1 MSTHSIQTIFQN
13 LGYSIGFLSCDEQLS
28 IVKNLIYTLRLNQ
41 SDTDI
46 AFENAGFKTTKY
58 LDIIMKF

>member
-1 MSTHSIQTIFQN
+1 M
-13 LGYSIGFLSCDEQLS
+13 YSILDNNANFLGLRESQPTAEE
-28 IVKNLIYTLRLNQ
+28 NLIYTLRLNQ